1 MPGILS
7 QVRMTLTE
15 TSPVPTPSPNGTD
28 SHAPGDKE
36 MTLLQ
41 HLEELRGRLV
51 ASAIAVVAGILLAL
65 VPFPVFGSITQF
77 VVKLLVSEA
86 PGGKVQAI
94 GPGEGFFTFLEVA
107 MIIGFA
113 LAMPVIIY
121 QVLSFVTPALYE
133 NERKYLFIAVP
144 GVTLSFAI
152 GVLFCYLL
160 MLPFAIAFLGN
171 FQPEIFD
178 QRWTAER
185 YLDFVST
192 FMFWVGLTF
201 ELPIVMYFLS
211 KMGIVS
217 AKRMAAFRKYAFV
230 LAFVI
235 GAIITPTPDPVNQ
248 TIVSLPIYFLFELGV
263 ILARFA

>member
-1 MPGILS
+1 
-7 QVRMTLTE
+7 MTLTE
-15 TSPVPTPSPNGTD
+15 TSPVPITPSPNGQTD
-28 SHAPGDKE
+28 HAPGDKE

-51 ASAIAVVAGILLAL
+51 ACAAAVIVGILVSV
-65 VPFPVFGSITQF
+65 VPVPGFGSVTEAVF
-77 VVKLLVSEA
+77 HLLAALAPAGKLSTF
-86 PGGKVQAI
+86 
-94 GPGEGFFTFLEVA
+94 GPGEGFFAFLEVA

-113 LAMPVIIY
+113 IAMPVIVY

-133 NERKYLFIAVP
+133 NERKYLYIAVP
-144 GVTLSFAI
+144 GVTLSFAT
-152 GVLFCYLL
+152 GVLFCYFL
-160 MLPFAIAFLGN
+160 MLPFAIKFLGG
-171 FQPEIFD
+171 FQTDIFSPI
-178 QRWTAER
+178 WGAEKFI
-185 YLDFVST
+185 DFVST
-192 FMFWVGLTF
+192 FLFWVGLTF

-217 AKRMAAFRKYAFV
+217 AQRMASFRKYAFV
-230 LAFVI
+230 LAFVL